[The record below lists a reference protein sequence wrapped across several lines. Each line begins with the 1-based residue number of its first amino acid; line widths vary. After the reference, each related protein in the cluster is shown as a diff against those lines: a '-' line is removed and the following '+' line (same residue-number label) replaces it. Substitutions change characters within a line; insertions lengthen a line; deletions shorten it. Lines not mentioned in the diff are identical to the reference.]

1 MFLKNPHLH
10 VFAILALLTLG
21 ACDNRF
27 SCSTK
32 ETQSILDKT
41 NALLK
46 KELQVQEDVFNKSIL
61 TIENDHIKIN
71 QPHLDDAITEKF
83 ITYRADMHSS
93 EEAKKKYLER
103 WKDKKP
109 STSVILEA
117 SIKMMQD
124 KENKSPSCS
133 FIKVTSESSGK
144 GFKIISLV

>member
-10 VFAILALLTLG
+10 VFVILALLTLG

-61 TIENDHIKIN
+61 TIENDHIKIT
-71 QPHLDDAITEKF
+71 QPHLDDAITEQF
-83 ITYRADMHSS
+83 TLIVQTCTAQ
-93 EEAKKKYLER
+93 
-103 WKDKKP
+103 KKP
-109 STSVILEA
+109 RKNIL
-117 SIKMMQD
+117 SDGKIKNHQHLLFL
-124 KENKSPSCS
+124 KQ
-133 FIKVTSESSGK
+133 V
-144 GFKIISLV
+144 